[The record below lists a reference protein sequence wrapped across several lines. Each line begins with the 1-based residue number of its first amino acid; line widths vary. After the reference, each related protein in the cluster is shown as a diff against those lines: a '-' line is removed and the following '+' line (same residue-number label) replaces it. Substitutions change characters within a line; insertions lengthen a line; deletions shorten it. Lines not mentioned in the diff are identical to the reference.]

1 MKLIDKTS
9 LVTEIKRRIKTNKV
23 CMLGLKNLDYYQG
36 KVDALSDTI
45 SFLYTLEVKEM
56 DESCYNGFL
65 GKELQMVDD
74 EIARLEKLK
83 VKEVDLE
90 KNINDY
96 FKDWKFDDELD
107 IMVKPNNYSASFTDL
122 KEIAKHFFELGIKA
136 QKGKEV

>member
-1 MKLIDKTS
+1 MKLIDKAAVVAEIERRRDAFLMRQQNLEAIGQETVLNEMVASELNRIISS
-9 LVTEIKRRIKTNKV
+9 L
-23 CMLGLKNLDYYQG
+23 D
-36 KVDALSDTI
+36 
-45 SFLYTLEVKEM
+45 TLE
-56 DESCYNGFL
+56 
-65 GKELQMVDD
+65 
-74 EIARLEKLK
+74 

-136 QKGKEV
+136 VQKGD